1 MFVDEPL
8 KCELFNSTDN
18 QRCNLSIHQET
29 TQESFVGGGSTLKL
43 KCAFECGQRN
53 HFRRV
58 ARGGASIRR
67 VRGKIGLDSP
77 KARAVSIH
85 FRCNN
90 LQTSIG
96 AHRLRA
102 SKSDVYFLTRNMSA
116 SCLSA
121 VPQLKVVAVAVPAVV
136 ALVVPVAV
144 VALVT
149 LLVVPAAAVVPVA
162 VVVPAAVVVAE
173 VPEAR
178 WPRLSA
184 DVQ

>member
-77 KARAVSIH
+77 KTRAVSIH

-121 VPQLKVVAVAVPAVV
+121 VPQLKVVAVADP
-136 ALVVPVAV
+136 AV

-162 VVVPAAVVVAE
+162 VVVPAAVVAAE